1 MRFDLKTPCFGEKK
15 VRYRFP
21 IIPRIIN
28 GKFVWL
34 EKVKITYRFEGMI
47 DDDCSLLSFIFER
60 AAGWEVY
67 DVDFIKKDDVDENST
82 NE

>member
-34 EKVKITYRFEGMI
+34 EKVKITYRF
-47 DDDCSLLSFIFER
+47 
-60 AAGWEVY
+60 
-67 DVDFIKKDDVDENST
+67 
-82 NE
+82 